1 MKIST
6 DTINATRQQ
15 EERKADEKKTSDRFS
30 QLQKSKQEASQAK
43 SAGGK
48 GDVGRDAQLKS
59 PQTSPDSQSAN
70 HLALGDLSS
79 HLSLASATADAAKT
93 AQSSAATPP
102 QVDQLTNEIGHQI
115 DVLKQGGKT
124 EGVNITFDS
133 KTLEGLQVQIRP
145 QNGEMAIRFVT
156 QSENVSNL
164 LSKHTGELREALTS
178 KGVKIRNI
186 TISSSGTPV
195 AGRSGYASA

>member
-6 DTINATRQQ
+6 DSINATRQQ
-15 EERKADEKKTSDRFS
+15 DERKADEQKKSDRFS
-30 QLQKSKQEASQAK
+30 KLMKSKNEANQAK
-43 SAGGK
+43 SSSGKSDAGNG
-48 GDVGRDAQLKS
+48 AQQKS
-59 PQTSPDSQSAN
+59 LQTSPDSQSVN
-70 HLALGDLSS
+70 PLALGDLSS
-79 HLSLASATADAAKT
+79 HLSLASTTPDTAKASQA
-93 AQSSAATPP
+93 SAATPP
-102 QVDQLTNEIGHQI
+102 QVEQLTNEISHQI

-178 KGVKIRNI
+178 KGVKVRNI
-186 TISSSGTPV
+186 TISSQNAPV
-195 AGRSGYASA
+195 IRRGGYASV